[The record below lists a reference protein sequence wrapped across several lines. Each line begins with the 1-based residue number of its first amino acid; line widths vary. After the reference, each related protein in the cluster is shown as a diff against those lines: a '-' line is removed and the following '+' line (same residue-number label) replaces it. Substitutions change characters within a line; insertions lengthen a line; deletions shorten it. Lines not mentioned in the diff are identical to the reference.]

1 MLHGSNTYL
10 FVRIAKHHPFGRNML
25 YPEGVPRGF
34 RKPIIPFLKA
44 QLVDGEEITWNVAQ
58 FGAVAIRCMC
68 IYKKHDIVLIAGKI
82 GPFYDAS
89 TGIWKACDAHLV
101 SKHGMT
107 METFLQKNDE
117 RPWGL
122 RMAYGFR
129 SVGFLRAVPACANSD
144 LRHML
149 RGFKQAF
156 KRKFFDARLVLNN
169 PKRLNALVHEH
180 VRTLN
185 PLPPLAMLL
194 PAVSGNLAVGSLVP
208 VWLALKLPTLLA
220 AIATRACHLAGGA
233 VDVSKMLTCEQQ
245 QQVVADLIWAVS
257 YEPLRAALTT
267 SSSPKGAS
275 AKNVPANVRAEAAQL
290 MARIK
295 SMRRQKALRASE
307 EAAKVMPMCL
317 LSKPFNNKA
326 RVSMANTLRAAG
338 ASVDSALVE
347 ELSDDQKARVKQFYA
362 AVEWA
367 SKHTEVHPPSCHGMR
382 HRCPFATF
390 ENGFAPDHKQCARNM
405 ATRSGVADIEDLAFR
420 LDSPVTAIKFGLMLK
435 K

>member
-1 MLHGSNTYL
+1 
-10 FVRIAKHHPFGRNML
+10 ML
-25 YPEGVPRGF
+25 YPQGAPRGF
-34 RKPIIPFLKA
+34 RRPLVPLFKA
-44 QLVDGEEITWNVAQ
+44 QLIDGEEIAWNVAQ
-58 FGAVAIRCMC
+58 FGAVAIKCMC
-68 IYKKHDIVLIAGKI
+68 IYKKCDIVLIAGKI

-89 TGIWKACDAHLV
+89 TGIWRVSDAHLA

-129 SVGFLRAVPACANSD
+129 AVLFLKEAPACADSD

-149 RGFKQAF
+149 RGFVQAF

-180 VRTLN
+180 VRTLT

-208 VWLALKLPTLLA
+208 AWLALKLPTLLA
-220 AIATRACHLAGGA
+220 AIATRTCHLAGGA
-233 VDVSKMLTCEQQ
+233 VDVSKMLTGDQQ

-257 YEPLRAALTT
+257 YEPLRAALST
-267 SSSPKGAS
+267 SSPRGPKT
-275 AKNVPANVRAEAAQL
+275 KNVPANVRAEAAQL
-290 MARIK
+290 IARIQT
-295 SMRRQKALRASE
+295 MRRQKALRASE

-338 ASVDSALVE
+338 ATVDSALVE
-347 ELSDDQKARVKQFYA
+347 ELSDGQKSRVKQFRA

-367 SKHTEVHPPSCHGMR
+367 SKHFEVHPPSCRGMR
-382 HRCPFATF
+382 DRCPFATF
-390 ENGFAPDHKQCARNM
+390 ANGFAPDHKQCACNM
-405 ATRSGVADIEDLAFR
+405 AARSGVADIEDLAFS
-420 LDSPVTAIKFGLMLK
+420 LDSPATAIKFGLMLK